1 MLSGGRGTMYSSVL
15 AMNIHFEVNR
25 VRYTQSETAS
35 NCNCER
41 NPSVPILIPSLKKS
55 LAYYSNACMYVC
67 MYALP
72 PTHTAIYMDDISF
85 QTIL

>member
-1 MLSGGRGTMYSSVL
+1 MLSGARGTMYSSVL

-25 VRYTQSETAS
+25 VRYTQSKTAS
-35 NCNCER
+35 NCNRER

-67 MYALP
+67 IIPYP
-72 PTHTAIYMDDISF
+72 HSHIHG
-85 QTIL
+85 